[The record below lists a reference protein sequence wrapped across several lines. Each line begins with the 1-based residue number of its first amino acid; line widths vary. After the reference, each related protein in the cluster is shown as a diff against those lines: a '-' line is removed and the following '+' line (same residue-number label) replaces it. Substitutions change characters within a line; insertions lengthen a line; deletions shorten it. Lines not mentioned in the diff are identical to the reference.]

1 VKLSAVTDYGNRTV
15 LSSSFTTPFAVAVD
29 GSGNVWVADKGT
41 TSVTELSPAGAVTG
55 TFGSFSSPEGIA
67 VDPAGNVYVS
77 DNGGSSI
84 TELTKATNFATTVTL
99 ASSTSTPAVATP
111 VGVALDSHGNVYY
124 ANGDGTVEE
133 INLTTA
139 PTLAFGN
146 EPYGTLSAPQSVI
159 LSNIGNA
166 DLNFTNIQTTTDY
179 VNVGTGGDCV
189 VGTPVTAGG
198 SCPLAI
204 TFTPT
209 SIGSDPGT
217 ATLTDVAI
225 PNPQVISLSG
235 SGTQAT
241 PTLSVTNSPV
251 TYNGAPQAATVTGSV
266 AGTVSNVLYNGSATV
281 PTTAGTYPITANFTP
296 SNPADY
302 ATLTAASAGSFVI
315 SKATPTLSI
324 TNTPAPYTGNPV
336 AATVVGSVGG
346 TVSAVLYG
354 GSATV
359 PTAAGT
365 YAVTASFTPS
375 DTTDYNSLT
384 AASAG
389 SFVIGK
395 VTPTLSIS
403 NSPVTY
409 TGAAQA
415 ATVTGSVGGSVSN
428 VLYNGSATVPITA
441 GTYAVTAN
449 FTPTD
454 TADYNTLTAASAG
467 NFVINKAT
475 LTLSITNS
483 PATYTG
489 AGQSATIVATATGI
503 TGTVAGTPGAV
514 LYNGSA
520 TLPVAAGTYPVT
532 ANFAPT
538 DVNDFNTVT
547 AGSAGNFVIGK
558 ATPTLSVTNS
568 PVTYNGN
575 PQSATV
581 TGSVGGTVSS
591 VLYNGSAT
599 VPTAGGTYAITASFT
614 PTDATDYN
622 TLTAASAGN
631 FIINKATPT
640 LSVTNSPV
648 NYTGTAQAA
657 VVTGSVPGN
666 VSAVLY
672 NGSATVPI
680 AAGTYAI
687 TASFTPTDGTDYA
700 SLTAA
705 SAGNFIINTIAPTI
719 TFAVPNHTFGDA
731 PFVVSATSNST
742 GAITYSVVSGPAT
755 IAGAT
760 VTLTGA
766 GTVVLKATQAAA
778 GNYTTGSQNATFTVT
793 TNTPTITWH
802 APASIAYGTPL
813 SATQLDATASVGG
826 SFTYTPVAGTILPVG
841 AGQTLSVLFTPTD
854 TTDYKTVTGTTTITV
869 TASALTV
876 SANNATRVYGTAN
889 PAFTG
894 TVTGQQNGDTFT
906 ESFTTTATTTSNAG
920 TYPIVPSPAG
930 SNLADYTVVI
940 DNGTL
945 TITKANSTTSLS
957 AGGASANP
965 GASVTLTATVASATS
980 GTPTG
985 TVTFYDGTT
994 MLGTGTLSGGVATY
1008 STTTLAAGASNTL
1021 TAVYGGDVNF
1031 NGSTSASTVITVGV
1045 LDFTLGTPNPATQTG
1060 SAGTAFTYSFSI
1072 SPVYA
1077 NYAGTVSFAATG
1089 LPAGG
1094 VATFSPSTIAANGGP
1109 QTVTM
1114 IVNTAAG
1121 SAALVKPATPGR
1133 GLIPVALA
1141 FLLLPLAGTKR
1152 MRREGRRFG
1161 RMACLMLLVL
1171 AGLGATAAIT
1181 GCGSH
1186 AGNTTNN
1193 GQSYTI
1199 TITATSGAIQH
1210 TSTVTLDLQ

>member
-1 VKLSAVTDYGNRTV
+1 MNVNFVCQNAHSSASCLSSFRYKANKLTMPVLALLALLCGMTASAHAQIASYAGVTTPFPTGVTLTNVEGMGTDSIAGGNGNVFFAGYNGTTWGVYEMTRSTTTPATYGTATLLTSPTATYSYLRGVAIDKNGNLWFADNGNGTAGTSQLYWMQYNSTTKAFAAPQTVGTGWVALWGIATDTAGNVFVTDNGAATAPANSLFEVSAASIALAAPAATLIPNTTVTSPRGIAVDGSDDIFVIDGAYQVEGLTSATTYATATVINNTGFQGPGDLALDANGNLWLSEYSTNSARELTVGSGYATVYSWGSTTTINGPVAVWPDADGNILISDVNDGAINQINTQPPTFTTAVALGGSSSAPQTLTFSFPGSTTTTIGAPVIVGPDFVNAGTGTCTAAGSPYATLATCTVAVNFTPLSPGPRWGAVELVDGSGNVLAQELIYGSATGPEITYPSSGATALDSGHAFSSPQQIAVDAAGDVFIVENGSSAVSVIKGGVTSQPINGLNNPFGIAVDGAGNIFVAQAGSGKIAEFYAPLYATSRTLGASLDTPLGMAFDGSGNLYVTEAGGTNDVVKLSAVTDYGNRTV

-29 GSGNVWVADKGT
+29 GSGNVWVADKGA

-84 TELTKATNFATTVTL
+84 SELTKATNFATTVTL

-124 ANGDGTVEE
+124 ANGDGTVDE

-389 SFVIGK
+389 NFVIGK

-428 VLYNGSATVPITA
+428 VLYNGSATFPITA

-591 VLYNGSAT
+591 VLYNG
-599 VPTAGGTYAITASFT
+599 
-614 PTDATDYN
+614 
-622 TLTAASAGN
+622 
-631 FIINKATPT
+631 
-640 LSVTNSPV
+640 
-648 NYTGTAQAA
+648 
-657 VVTGSVPGN
+657 
-666 VSAVLY
+666 
-672 NGSATVPI
+672 
-680 AAGTYAI
+680 
-687 TASFTPTDGTDYA
+687 
-700 SLTAA
+700 
-705 SAGNFIINTIAPTI
+705 
-719 TFAVPNHTFGDA
+719 
-731 PFVVSATSNST
+731 
-742 GAITYSVVSGPAT
+742 
-755 IAGAT
+755 
-760 VTLTGA
+760 
-766 GTVVLKATQAAA
+766 
-778 GNYTTGSQNATFTVT
+778 
-793 TNTPTITWH
+793 
-802 APASIAYGTPL
+802 
-813 SATQLDATASVGG
+813 
-826 SFTYTPVAGTILPVG
+826 
-841 AGQTLSVLFTPTD
+841 
-854 TTDYKTVTGTTTITV
+854 
-869 TASALTV
+869 
-876 SANNATRVYGTAN
+876 
-889 PAFTG
+889 
-894 TVTGQQNGDTFT
+894 
-906 ESFTTTATTTSNAG
+906 
-920 TYPIVPSPAG
+920 
-930 SNLADYTVVI
+930 
-940 DNGTL
+940 
-945 TITKANSTTSLS
+945 
-957 AGGASANP
+957 
-965 GASVTLTATVASATS
+965 
-980 GTPTG
+980 
-985 TVTFYDGTT
+985 
-994 MLGTGTLSGGVATY
+994 
-1008 STTTLAAGASNTL
+1008 
-1021 TAVYGGDVNF
+1021 
-1031 NGSTSASTVITVGV
+1031 
-1045 LDFTLGTPNPATQTG
+1045 
-1060 SAGTAFTYSFSI
+1060 
-1072 SPVYA
+1072 
-1077 NYAGTVSFAATG
+1077 
-1089 LPAGG
+1089 
-1094 VATFSPSTIAANGGP
+1094 
-1109 QTVTM
+1109 
-1114 IVNTAAG
+1114 
-1121 SAALVKPATPGR
+1121 
-1133 GLIPVALA
+1133 
-1141 FLLLPLAGTKR
+1141 
-1152 MRREGRRFG
+1152 
-1161 RMACLMLLVL
+1161 
-1171 AGLGATAAIT
+1171 
-1181 GCGSH
+1181 
-1186 AGNTTNN
+1186 
-1193 GQSYTI
+1193 
-1199 TITATSGAIQH
+1199 
-1210 TSTVTLDLQ
+1210 